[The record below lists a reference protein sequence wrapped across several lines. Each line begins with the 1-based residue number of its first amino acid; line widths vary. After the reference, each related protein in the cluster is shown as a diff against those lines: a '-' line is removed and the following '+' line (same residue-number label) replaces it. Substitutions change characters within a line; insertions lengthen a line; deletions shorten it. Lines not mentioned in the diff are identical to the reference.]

1 MSISNTIKSL
11 LALKGMEKTDLKYV
25 LKDKSG
31 KPKAQSVQSLSNK
44 FREDRWFASELVD
57 IADYTGCKLAFIFPD
72 GERILFSSGS
82 APATPGGNEV
92 KED

>member
-1 MSISNTIKSL
+1 MSISNTVRSL
-11 LALKGMEKTDLKYV
+11 LALKGMKQSELKDV
-25 LKDKSG
+25 LKI
-31 KPKAQSVQSLSNK
+31 ASVQSLSNK

-92 KED
+92 KQG

>member
-1 MSISNTIKSL
+1 MSISNTVRSL
-11 LALKGMEKTDLKYV
+11 LALKGMKQSELKDV
-25 LKDKSG
+25 LKIKG
-31 KPKAQSVQSLSNK
+31 KYGVQSLSNK

-72 GERILFSSGS
+72 GERILFSSDS

-92 KED
+92 KQG